1 MFKTII
7 STLAIS
13 TLALFPAGLA
23 TNLAGGLDGHNDSS
37 YTISAFGPRP
47 NDCRALTGPN
57 LSGTIPNGPNWTG
70 VTVCKPCANIHG
82 VYVCMNKVDPGTV
95 PLGRKELS

>member
-1 MFKTII
+1 MFNRII
-7 STLAIS
+7 SSLATA
-13 TLALFPAGLA
+13 TLALFPAGLP
-23 TNLAGGLDGHNDSS
+23 TDLAGGLDGHNYSG

-47 NDCRALTGPN
+47 NDCRALTGPDF
-57 LSGTIPNGPNWTG
+57 SGTIPNGPNWTG

-82 VYVCMNKVDPGTV
+82 VYVCINKVDPGTM